1 MMRSALLWDIAQ
13 CIGNFL
19 STFRDDLSV
28 QSSKV
33 KKFKNLVLD
42 LFVVL
47 LSWFDWLCVVLVG
60 LVVCCPG
67 CIGCLL
73 SWFDWL
79 CVVLVGLTVCCPGW
93 IDCLLSW
100 LDWLSVVLVGLA
112 VCCPGLIVCLLFW
125 LDWLSVVLV
134 GLAVCSPGWIVPVAL
149 LRRLPVV
156 LVGLDS
162 FA

>member
-1 MMRSALLWDIAQ
+1 MRSALLWDIAQ

-73 SWFDWL
+73 SWFD
-79 CVVLVGLTVCCPGW
+79 C
-93 IDCLLSW
+93 
-100 LDWLSVVLVGLA
+100 
-112 VCCPGLIVCLLFW
+112 
-125 LDWLSVVLV
+125 LSVVLV
-134 GLAVCSPGWIVPVAL
+134 GLAVCSPGWIVPIVL
-149 LRRLPVV
+149 LIRLYVV
-156 LVGLDS
+156 LVGLFQFFLDDCLLPWLDWLS
-162 FA
+162 VVMVGLAVCCPSWIGCLLSWLD